1 LLLSLA
7 AEGALQQIACFAD
20 SCHSRIL
27 VSNADLC
34 VGFYAYLC
42 SP

>member
-20 SCHSRIL
+20 SCHAQSLDSEPLLRW
-27 VSNADLC
+27 
-34 VGFYAYLC
+34 GFCAYLC